1 MLHLRPQIFQCSRL
15 AKIQRVPLQVPSPAR
30 CCTATLTRCRS
41 MHVLGNVANLVLYF
55 SLPPSHTANLPAA
68 AACAAVAAAVAVIV
82 HGFVRSKK

>member
-1 MLHLRPQIFQCSRL
+1 
-15 AKIQRVPLQVPSPAR
+15 
-30 CCTATLTRCRS
+30 

-68 AACAAVAAAVAVIV
+68 AACAAVAAAVATIA